1 MPSAA
6 VRRVADAAARAGDR
20 LYHRAGP
27 VGSMLLA
34 AVALVLFQSIF
45 WAAHVPWP
53 LKAGIAAVAVISAA
67 SPPSGLLAVA
77 GLSPLGYMV
86 ATRVTEAYPARITE
100 AIVLAFFAGYAV
112 WSVRTRFGRRGT
124 PSDPPA
130 TPGLMAPV
138 VLFSAVA
145 VASCVVHYQFM
156 QLWHDHPGP
165 FLERLAG
172 FLAVGYHDALGNY
185 EPLASD
191 AGFRFVHMTAFAI
204 EGAALLLA
212 AYLWTARDRTLA
224 PRLVRMVVAGS
235 VGAASLSFYAFGE
248 AALRE
253 TDPAGALPDLLAR
266 RWTMFT
272 PKLNSAASLLVLAG
286 PMAIGAAAAC
296 AGWRRWV
303 WVAAAALLTGALW
316 INGTRVALLAAI
328 LVLAGTIAW
337 FGRGRL
343 RWRRLGYPALIG
355 LVVLGMGLAAT
366 TYQRF
371 YVDQE
376 IAQESLDFRFR
387 FTETALRMFA
397 SAPAFGVGID
407 QYYLLSERFAPDG
420 MIRDFRRVSA
430 HNPFLQT
437 AAELGVVGLAPFIW
451 MIAAGLWAGV
461 RAVRTRVRDPLLFGT
476 VAGLIAFL
484 ITCASSGH
492 PLLIPMTH
500 YPFWLVLGLAAG
512 RAASGPAVEA
522 AGETGG
528 QSLGSAVLRWSR
540 PCVVFG
546 VIALACTVP
555 PRIAQARRG
564 IDLGTVTYGLH
575 DLEDNG
581 TDRFRWT
588 SGHAT
593 LFIDADAGAV
603 ELPLRAPFV
612 GTTGPMRVEIRLDGR
627 LANRLELT
635 RTDWRRVRMVIPPS
649 DRRYRTLEL
658 LVEPTWV
665 PAELLPGSDDP
676 RELGVMLGV
685 GRRPAAAAWT
695 PAGVQTAAGG

>member
-1 MPSAA
+1 MPAAA
-6 VRRVADAAARAGDR
+6 VRRVADAAARAGDQI
-20 LYHRAGP
+20 YGWIGPAGS
-27 VGSMLLA
+27 VLLA
-34 AVALVLFQSIF
+34 AATLVLFQSIF
-45 WAAHVPWP
+45 WAAHVPWL
-53 LKAGIAAVAVISAA
+53 LKAGIAAVAVISAV

-112 WSVRTRFGRRGT
+112 WSVRTRFGRRPS

-130 TPGLMAPV
+130 APGLVAPV

-145 VASCVVHYQFM
+145 VASCVVHYHFM

-165 FLERLAG
+165 FLERLAA
-172 FLAVGYHDALGNY
+172 FLTVGYHDALGNY
-185 EPLASD
+185 APLASD
-191 AGFRFVHMTAFAI
+191 AGFRFVHMTAFTI
-204 EGAALLLA
+204 EGAALFLA

-224 PRLVRMVVAGS
+224 PRLVRMMVAGS

-253 TDPAGALPDLLAR
+253 ADSVGAMPELLSR
-266 RWTMFT
+266 RWTFFT

-286 PMAIGAAAAC
+286 PMAVGGAAAC
-296 AGWRRWV
+296 AGWRRGI
-303 WVAAAALLTGALW
+303 WVAAATLLTAALW

-337 FGRGRL
+337 FAWGRL
-343 RWRRLGYPALIG
+343 QWRRLGYPALIG
-355 LVVLGMGLAAT
+355 LVVLGAGLAAT

-376 IAQESLDFRFR
+376 IARESLDFRFR

-397 SAPAFGVGID
+397 SAPAFGVGVD

-430 HNPFLQT
+430 HNPFLQN
-437 AAELGVVGLAPFIW
+437 AAELGVVGLVPFIW
-451 MIAAGLWAGV
+451 LIGGALWAGV

-476 VAGLIAFL
+476 LAGLIAFL

-492 PLLIPMTH
+492 PLLISMTA
-500 YPFWLVLGLAAG
+500 YPFWIVLGLLAG
-512 RAASGPAVEA
+512 RAVSGPAGEA
-522 AGETGG
+522 AGAMGG
-528 QSLGSAVLRWSR
+528 QTLGTAVLRWSR

-546 VIALACTVP
+546 VIALTCTIP
-555 PRIAQARRG
+555 PRIAQARSG

-581 TDRFRWT
+581 VDRFRWT
-588 SGHAT
+588 TGHAT
-593 LFIDADAGAV
+593 LFIDGDAGSV
-603 ELPLRAPFV
+603 ELPLRAPLIDR
-612 GTTGPMRVEIRLDGR
+612 TGPMSVEIFLDGQ
-627 LANRLELT
+627 LANRIELT
-635 RTDWRRVRMVIPPS
+635 ATDWRYVRLEIPPS
-649 DRRYRTLEL
+649 DQRHRVLEL
-658 LVEPTWV
+658 TVAPTWF
-665 PAELLPGSDDP
+665 PAALLPGSTDP

-685 GRRPAAAAWT
+685 T
-695 PAGVQTAAGG
+695 PPQPDAVQAAAGGGTT

>member
-6 VRRVADAAARAGDR
+6 VRRVADAAARTGDR
-20 LYHRAGP
+20 IYRRAGP
-27 VGSMLLA
+27 AGSVLLA
-34 AVALVLFQSIF
+34 TVTLVLFQSIF
-45 WAAHVPWP
+45 WAPHVPWP
-53 LKAGIAAVAVISAA
+53 LKAGIGAVAVISAA
-67 SPPSGLLAVA
+67 SPPNGLLAVA

-112 WSVRTRFGRRGT
+112 WSVRTRFGRRGA

-130 TPGLMAPV
+130 APGLVAPV

-172 FLAVGYHDALGNY
+172 FLAVGYHDAVGNY
-185 EPLASD
+185 EPLAVD
-191 AGFRFVHMTAFAI
+191 AGFRFVSMTAFAI

-212 AYLWTARDRTLA
+212 AYLWTARDRALA
-224 PRLVRMVVAGS
+224 PRLVRMMVAGS

-253 TDPAGALPDLLAR
+253 TDPAGALPELLAQ

-296 AGWRRWV
+296 AGWRRGV

-343 RWRRLGYPALIG
+343 QWRRLGYPALIG
-355 LVVLGMGLAAT
+355 LVVLGIGLAAT

-376 IAQESLDFRFR
+376 IAQESLDFRFM

-437 AAELGVVGLAPFIW
+437 AAELGVAGLAPFAW
-451 MIAAGLWAGV
+451 MIAAALWAGV
-461 RAVRTRVRDPLLFGT
+461 RAARTRERDPLLFGT

-492 PLLIPMTH
+492 PLLIPMTN
-500 YPFWLVLGLAAG
+500 YPFWVVLGLAAG
-512 RAASGPAVEA
+512 RAASGPAA
-522 AGETGG
+522 AAASETGG
-528 QSLGSAVLRWSR
+528 PALGAAILRWSR

-555 PRIAQARRG
+555 PRIAQARSG

-575 DLEDNG
+575 GLEDNG

-588 SGHAT
+588 SGHVT
-593 LFIDADAGAV
+593 LFIEADAGAV
-603 ELPLRAPFV
+603 ELPLRAPFI
-612 GTTGPMRVEIRLDGR
+612 GTTGPMRVEILLDGR

-635 RTDWRRVRMVIPPS
+635 RTDWRRVRMDIPPS

-658 LVEPTWV
+658 LVEPTWM
-665 PAELLPGSDDP
+665 PAELMPGSDDP

-685 GRRPAAAAWT
+685 DP
-695 PAGVQTAAGG
+695 PAGAQAAAGGCAP